1 MKRWILKSGA
11 TTLDG
16 LVLEDAPIPQPGPGE
31 VRVRIRAVS
40 LNFREQLTLT
50 NAGEAWR
57 TANDLIPVADGAGEI
72 DALGEGVTKWS
83 VGDKVATV
91 YLRDFVH
98 WPPHPG
104 IGLGLGSLDENGVLA
119 EYVVLSAERV
129 TRAPA
134 TLSFAEA
141 ATLPC
146 AALTAWTA
154 LQRAYPVQPGQKVLS
169 LGTGSVSLFAMAFV
183 RALGAIPYA
192 TTSKDDKRS
201 RLLELG
207 AAEVFNYKTD
217 PDWGK
222 SVFTATGGVDKVVN
236 TAGFGSINQSVQALA
251 FGGDIGVVGLFDF
264 GDAIEP
270 GLFLAK
276 GTSIRG
282 IPVGTRDAMEAMIK
296 FIDEHKI
303 KPVIDRVIAFV
314 DAKAAYE
321 AQSTPDLFGKIVIE
335 LDWR

>member
-1 MKRWILKSGA
+1 MRRWILKNGA

-16 LVLEDAPIPQPGPGE
+16 LVLEDAPIPRPGRGE

-40 LNFREQLTLT
+40 LNFRDQLTLM
-50 NAGEAWR
+50 NAGEGWR
-57 TANDLIPVADGAGEI
+57 KNKDLIPVADGAGEI
-72 DALGEGVTKWS
+72 DAIGEGVKKWS

-91 YLRDFVH
+91 YLKDFVH

-104 IGLGLGSLDENGVLA
+104 IGLGLGALDEDGVLA

-129 TRAPA
+129 TRAP
-134 TLSFAEA
+134 TSLSLTEA

-154 LQRAYPVQPGQKVLS
+154 LQSAYPVQPGQKMLS
-169 LGTGSVSLFAMAFV
+169 LGTGNVSLFAMAFV
-183 RALGAIPYA
+183 RALGATPYV
-192 TTSKDDKRS
+192 TTSKDDKRA
-201 RLLELG
+201 RLLHLG

-217 PDWGK
+217 AEWGK
-222 SVFTATGGVDKVVN
+222 SVFAATGGVDKVVN
-236 TAGFGSINQSVQALA
+236 TAGLGSINQSIQALA
-251 FGGDIGVVGLFDF
+251 FGGDVGVVGLFNF

-270 GLFLAK
+270 SLFLAK

-282 IPVGTRDAMEAMIK
+282 IPVGTRDGMEEMIR
-296 FIDEHKI
+296 FIDVNQI
-303 KPVIDRVIAFV
+303 KPVIDRVIPFV

-321 AQSTPDLFGKIVIE
+321 AQNASDLFGKIVIE
-335 LDWR
+335 VA